1 MARVTERIGEWID
14 KDLES
19 CGLTRKDFRIR
30 FKIKGKRYYLETF
43 KLGWWIASALM
54 VALGGLCF
62 YSWYIFMWLLTTI

>member
-43 KLGWWIASALM
+43 KLGWWIVSTLM
-54 VALGGLCF
+54 MVSGMLCF
-62 YSWYIFMWLLTTI
+62 YGGLLLMFALRPF